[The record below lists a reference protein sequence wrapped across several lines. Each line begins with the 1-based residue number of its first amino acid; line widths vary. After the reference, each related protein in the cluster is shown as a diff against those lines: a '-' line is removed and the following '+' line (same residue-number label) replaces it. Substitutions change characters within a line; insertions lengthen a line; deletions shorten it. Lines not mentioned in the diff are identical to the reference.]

1 MGAVLPESGSRGLQ
15 RLFTFRVV
23 IAGDSVYS
31 QQIVFCELMGLSCS
45 NLGSDSFAFI
55 WKVRSVQIEWLASSG
70 VSVCLIFVFVF
81 VALCVCTYSGTWV
94 RVWQQVLNLP
104 EHTVWNLLR
113 PVLMSRAQRS
123 THGQRSI
130 SDSLTCTRLSE
141 IDFASWLKSICSQA
155 DVFASWVGLAH
166 TNILGQCLTVE
177 C

>member
-1 MGAVLPESGSRGLQ
+1 MAAVLPESGSRGLQ

-31 QQIVFCELMGLSCS
+31 QQIAFCELMGLSCS

-94 RVWQQVLNLP
+94 RV
-104 EHTVWNLLR
+104 
-113 PVLMSRAQRS
+113 
-123 THGQRSI
+123 
-130 SDSLTCTRLSE
+130 
-141 IDFASWLKSICSQA
+141 
-155 DVFASWVGLAH
+155 
-166 TNILGQCLTVE
+166 
-177 C
+177 